1 MSRAVS
7 VLAGTPCDLHA
18 AAPTSADAGEVA
30 VAAGVR
36 CSMQRVLPLPCIAT
50 LLTRPVLY
58 LPNLAAGKAPEVQL
72 SLVSRGSASTPPFH
86 SDRSPLG
93 YNKPRVAH
101 VAAARHWRASN
112 YPRVN
117 FRMTSAEGSLDFQPR
132 GDVLFPFCIK
142 NEHIVSIPPPP
153 VHSHAASHTSFGA
166 RGPPVCLGSSLA
178 SFEPFRC
185 LDCQR
190 HTLLQGTPTTTR
202 VQHAP
207 ALLA

>member
-1 MSRAVS
+1 MV
-7 VLAGTPCDLHA
+7 GDLHA
-18 AAPTSADAGEVA
+18 AAQNSADAGEGA
-30 VAAGVR
+30 VAAGMR
-36 CSMQRVLPLPCIAT
+36 CRMQRVPLPCPALRCHLADQAGT
-50 LLTRPVLY
+50 VLAK
-58 LPNLAAGKAPEVQL
+58 LGSWQAPEVQL

-166 RGPPVCLGSSLA
+166 RGPPVCL
-178 SFEPFRC
+178 
-185 LDCQR
+185 
-190 HTLLQGTPTTTR
+190 
-202 VQHAP
+202 
-207 ALLA
+207 